1 MVQLKG
7 DTKARY
13 IAALFDRI
21 ALRYDL
27 VNTVMSLG
35 RDAAWRRLAAEL
47 ACPSPSGRALDIAT
61 GTGGLALEL
70 ARLSETVIGVDLAPQ
85 MLAYA
90 AAKAQR
96 REYGHRIT
104 FLVGDA
110 LHLPFATNSFNCAT
124 IAFGIRN
131 VTDMVWAFAEMGRV
145 VQTGGRVV
153 CLEIMPPRGLLAP
166 LYRGFLNG
174 FIPLVGRWISGD
186 GEAYR
191 YLPESVLGFST
202 PQELKEIMEE
212 AGLSH
217 VHFRVLNG
225 GTIALHWGEK
235 AS

>member
-35 RDAAWRRLAAEL
+35 RDATWRRLASQL
-47 ACPSPSGRALDIAT
+47 ACPFPSARALDIAT

-96 REYGHRIT
+96 REVGHRIT
-104 FLVGDA
+104 FLMGDA
-110 LHLPFATNSFNCAT
+110 LHLPFAASSFNCAT

-131 VTDMVWAFAEMGRV
+131 VTDMVRAFTEMCRV

-153 CLEIMPPRGLLAP
+153 CLEIMPPRGHLAP
-166 LYRGFLNG
+166 LYRGYLNG

-217 VHFRVLNG
+217 VHFHLLNG